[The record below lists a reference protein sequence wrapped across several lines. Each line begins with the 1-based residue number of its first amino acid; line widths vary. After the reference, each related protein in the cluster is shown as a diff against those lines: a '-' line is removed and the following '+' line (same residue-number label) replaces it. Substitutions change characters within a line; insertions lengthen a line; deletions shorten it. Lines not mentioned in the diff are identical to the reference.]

1 VLGSAKAGW
10 LISHQINDS
19 FIVTNRL
26 TKAKLPVYWVDGPS
40 TAGGHDLGMG
50 AVWIPASPK
59 ARAIV
64 EAAAA
69 QLGVTAY
76 GSTRP
81 RPPS

>member
-26 TKAKLPVYWVDGPS
+26 TKAKLPVYWSTGRAPQAPRPRHGRGVD
-40 TAGGHDLGMG
+40 
-50 AVWIPASPK
+50 PASPK

-69 QLGVTAY
+69 QLGVTPT